1 VAPCQE
7 ADVLIRS
14 ADPENVDKGLAMLRT
29 YADSRPDDAVAWY
42 RLGSALDFT
51 DREAEAMVAYQR
63 VFDLGVGRLDP
74 DDQPCLYVQAGSTLR
89 NLDRLDEARSLLEAG
104 RSRFPKFAALTVFLA
119 LIEVSAGRDR
129 RAIDLLFE
137 ALLDEGSGDGS
148 IEVYSRALHF
158 YAGKLRQP

>member
-29 YADSRPDDAVAWY
+29 CADSRPDDAVAWY

-89 NLDRLDEARSLLEAG
+89 NLDRLDEAG